1 MPVSE
6 FDSVNQYLSDNCQFP
21 SPQWQPFASGSSN
34 RLFSTQIEDRS
45 LVLRLNAPD
54 SLAFGVDRQREAA
67 ILALIGDYSWAP
79 DVVAND
85 PQVGWLLMDWHGDR
99 LSAPLSESEQTQ
111 LLTSVALWQELS
123 SDVPE
128 LQIDYL
134 ALFDAFRPKVK
145 DLPME
150 QPLLTLIDGAQ
161 RALASLPDL
170 ALVLTHHDLHP
181 GNLCAIDGRLVVVD
195 WEYGAIGNPWFDLA
209 ALNLHCGINTEQL
222 AMLPAVASLDLQDL
236 QRGLK
241 RAIWLLKV
249 LETLWYWVRGLK
261 GTDITMK
268 QLVTQTIE
276 LLKQ

>member
-6 FDSVNQYLSDNCQFP
+6 FDAINQYLSEKRQLP
-21 SPQWQPFASGSSN
+21 APLWKPFVGGTSN
-34 RLFSTQIEDRS
+34 RLFCSQIEGRS

-54 SLAFGVDRQREAA
+54 SVAFGVNRDREAA
-67 ILALIGDYSWAP
+67 TLALISDYPWAP

-85 PQVGWLLMDWHGDR
+85 PHARWLLMDWHGDR
-99 LSAPLSESEQTQ
+99 RSAPLAESEQRQ
-111 LLTSVALWQELS
+111 LLDSVAQWQTIS
-123 SDVPE
+123 RTDPQ
-128 LQIDYL
+128 LQIDYQ
-134 ALFDAFRPKVK
+134 ALFDAFRPQVK

-150 QPLLTLIDGAQ
+150 QPLLALIDGAQ
-161 RALASLPDL
+161 RALDSLPGVEP
-170 ALVLTHHDLHP
+170 VLTHHDLHP
-181 GNLCAIDGRLVVVD
+181 GNLCMNDGRLVVVD

-209 ALNLHCGINTEQL
+209 ALNFHCDITTEQL
-222 AMLPAVASLDLQDL
+222 AMLPAVATLELEEL
-236 QRGLK
+236 QRGLR